1 MPRLCRNALSAAM
14 VRSAPPGSYTD
25 GNGLMLRVR
34 KSGSRQWIQRL
45 TIHGRR
51 VDLGLGSADLVRLA
65 DARRVAADNRAVA
78 RTGGDP
84 RRRRVPAFA
93 AAEAACF
100 ALKRETWRT
109 ESPAKGWRIAMD
121 RHVLPRLGG
130 VPVDQVG
137 SAAVHEVLRPL
148 ALAGKDATV
157 KTAGSAI
164 TAVLEWARIEEFR
177 REGSPVE
184 AVRRSLPR
192 RASGPRHHEALDW
205 REVGAALATVD
216 GRRCAASTKRAL
228 RFTALTASRQV
239 EVRRAHWDQFDLEAA
254 VWTKP
259 ASSMKAGRPHRV
271 PLSRQALEVLAQAR
285 EGVRG
290 GLAFPGSRPG
300 AMLGDRVMTQA
311 LRQAGIAA
319 SGHGFRSSFKGWAR
333 EHEVDELL
341 SEFAL
346 AHAEGSA
353 TVAAYARDDL
363 LERRRPVMQR
373 WADAIA
379 PCEGPRPGR
388 PSRVSGVRERRAA
401 GRPDRAS

>member
-1 MPRLCRNALSAAM
+1 M
-14 VRSAPPGSYTD
+14 VRTAPPGSYTD

-34 KSGSRQWIQRL
+34 KGGSRQWIQRL

-84 RRRRVPAFA
+84 RRSRVPAFA

-100 ALKRETWRT
+100 EQKRQSWRT
-109 ESPAKGWRIAMD
+109 ESPAKNWRLAMD
-121 RHVLPRLGG
+121 KYVLPKLGG

-148 ALAGKDATV
+148 ALAGKNAIL
-157 KTAGSAI
+157 KTAGAAI

-184 AVRRSLPR
+184 AVRRSLPK
-192 RASGPRHHEALDW
+192 RAAATKHHEALCW
-205 REVGAALATVD
+205 TEVGAALTTIDA
-216 GRRCAASTKRAL
+216 GNCAASTKRAL

-239 EVRRAHWDQFDLEAA
+239 EVRRASWDQFDVEAA
-254 VWTKP
+254 VWVKP
-259 ASSMKAGRPHRV
+259 ASSMKTGRPHRV
-271 PLSRQALEVLAQAR
+271 PLSRQALEVLVQAR
-285 EGVRG
+285 KDVRG
-290 GLAFPGSRPG
+290 GGLVFPGSRPG

-346 AHAEGSA
+346 AHVEGSA

-363 LERRRPVMQR
+363 LAKRRPVMQH

-379 PCEGPRPGR
+379 P
-388 PSRVSGVRERRAA
+388 
-401 GRPDRAS
+401 